1 MTQKPAQRTMSPVE
15 RGYAVTW
22 HEPRRA
28 PYAGTLALGPTSLRF
43 EGAARHGRT
52 LGQTLYFRDLV
63 DVRVARRPRGRA
75 GAARRGASVRPR
87 RDAARAPRCLRHRP
101 RGRLPL
107 RGPRGPGGGAG
118 A

>member
-1 MTQKPAQRTMSPVE
+1 MTQKPAQATMSLVE

-52 LGQTLYFRDLV
+52 LGQTIFFRDLV
-63 DVRVARRPRGRA
+63 DVRIAPPRPRG
-75 GAARRGASVRPR
+75 GNPGPPPPPPLPGRGGTPPVPPTPPPHA
-87 RDAARAPRCLRHRP
+87 HRP
-101 RGRLPL
+101 KV
-107 RGPRGPGGGAG
+107 GP
-118 A
+118 